1 MHYGEILIP
10 GEQKEEILISTNIC
24 HPSMANNEL
33 SGPLVALKLAKYF
46 SKKKNKKSLRI
57 IFIPETIGS
66 IAYIK
71 KILKNLEKIQLVAM

>member
-24 HPSMANNEL
+24 SHQWQIMNYLAPFS
-33 SGPLVALKLAKYF
+33 LKLAKYF
-46 SKKKNKKSLRI
+46 VKKNKKSFRI

-71 KILKNLEKIQLVAM
+71 KILKT

>member
-46 SKKKNKKSLRI
+46 SKKK
-57 IFIPETIGS
+57 
-66 IAYIK
+66 IK
-71 KILKNLEKIQLVAM
+71 NHLE